1 MAELCSV
8 IKVCYVDPDELF
20 VYLTDPLDDDTDDD
34 MLTDGEV
41 MSIEAACVRGATR
54 TPTARTSAER
64 RLRRNTPR

>member
-8 IKVCYVDPDELF
+8 IKVCYVDPDEFF

-41 MSIEAACVRGATR
+41 MSIEAA
-54 TPTARTSAER
+54 
-64 RLRRNTPR
+64 